1 MSPFLKKGLTS
12 LTDQP
17 KAKSGTGKKLAAAPF
32 GATKTTK
39 AKKNPLFEADVKNF
53 GIGAFS
59 CHRLSLVAL
68 KLSLGPGQDTRP
80 QTDLTHFVKWPEDV
94 RL

>member
-1 MSPFLKKGLTS
+1 MIIVL
-12 LTDQP
+12 
-17 KAKSGTGKKLAAAPF
+17 GKKPAAAPF

-39 AKKNPLFEADVKNF
+39 AKNPLFEANVKNF

-68 KLSLGPGQDTRP
+68 KLSLGPGQDIRP
-80 QTDLTHFVKWPEDV
+80 QTDLTRFVK
-94 RL
+94 